1 MDATVDGAFWRN
13 FGVQVRIYVT
23 GPICIEH
30 DAGLIRESEL
40 PRRQGRLAF
49 AMLVL
54 ERQRPVSTDELVE
67 LLWPDGPPAHGLLAV
82 SALMSKLR
90 RLLARAGLGPE
101 AVAHAFNCY
110 QLKLPAGAWV
120 DAEVALES
128 LHEAEASLRSK
139 DEARAYG
146 PSVVAAAILR
156 RPFMPGEYGDWVE
169 ARREKFRSAL
179 VRVLD
184 CLVKLHDWNAE
195 PTLAIAAAEEAVAL
209 EPFRESGYRSLLAL
223 HLRAG
228 NRVEAKRTYERCQE
242 LFARELGTRPS
253 AELEQLVMKSTDDQ
267 PGLRTPGSEAAGGH
281 MPGQ

>member
-1 MDATVDGAFWRN
+1 M
-13 FGVQVRIYVT
+13 RIYVT
-23 GPICIEH
+23 GSICIEH
-30 DAGLIRESEL
+30 DQTLIQESEL

-67 LLWPDGPPAHGLLAV
+67 LLWPGRPPEHHLLAV
-82 SALMSKLR
+82 SALISKLR
-90 RLLARAGLGPE
+90 RLLSRTGLGPD

-110 QLKLPAGAWV
+110 QLKLPADAWV

-128 LHEAEASLRSK
+128 LHEAEGALRSG
-139 DEARAYG
+139 EEVRGYG
-146 PSVVAAAILR
+146 PAVVAAAILR
-156 RPFMPGEYGDWVE
+156 RPFMTGEYGDWVE

-184 CLVKLHDWNAE
+184 CLVRLHDWNGE
-195 PTLAIAAAEEAVAL
+195 PTLAIAAAEEAVML
-209 EPFRESGYRSLLAL
+209 EPFRESGYRNLLGL

-228 NRVEAKRTYERCQE
+228 NRAEAKRTYERCLE

-253 AELEQLVMKSTDDQ
+253 AEIEQLLAD
-267 PGLRTPGSEAAGGH
+267 A
-281 MPGQ
+281 

>member
-1 MDATVDGAFWRN
+1 M
-13 FGVQVRIYVT
+13 RIYVT
-23 GPICIEH
+23 GSICIEH
-30 DAGLIRESEL
+30 EADLIRESEL

-67 LLWPDGPPAHGLLAV
+67 LLWPTRAPTHNLLGV
-82 SALMSKLR
+82 SALISKLR
-90 RLLARAGLGPE
+90 RVLSRTGLGPD
-101 AVAHAFNCY
+101 AIAHAFNCY
-110 QLKLPAGAWV
+110 QLRLPAGAWV

-128 LHEAEASLRSK
+128 LHEAEAALRSK

-169 ARREKFRSAL
+169 ARREKFRSSL

-184 CLVKLHDWNAE
+184 CLVKVHDWNAE

-209 EPFRESGYRSLLAL
+209 EPFRESGYRNLLAL

-242 LFARELGTRPS
+242 LFARELRTSPS
-253 AELEQLVMKSTDDQ
+253 AEIEQLLTKSADDQ
-267 PGLRTPGSEAAGGH
+267 PELG
-281 MPGQ
+281 

>member
-1 MDATVDGAFWRN
+1 M
-13 FGVQVRIYVT
+13 RIYVT

-30 DAGLIRESEL
+30 EADLIREAEL

-67 LLWPDGPPAHGLLAV
+67 LLWPSGPPTHSLLAV
-82 SALMSKLR
+82 SALISKLR
-90 RLLARAGLGPE
+90 RLLSRTGLGPD

-128 LHEAEASLRSK
+128 LHEAEAALRSE
-139 DEARAYG
+139 DEGGAYG

-156 RPFMPGEYGDWVE
+156 RPFIPGEYGHWVE

-179 VRVLD
+179 VRALD
-184 CLVKLHDWNAE
+184 CLVKVHDWNAE
-195 PTLAIAAAEEAVAL
+195 PTLALAAAEEAVTL
-209 EPFRESGYRSLLAL
+209 EPFRESGYRNLLAL

-242 LFARELGTRPS
+242 LFARELGTSPS
-253 AELEQLVMKSTDDQ
+253 AKIGELLTKFTN
-267 PGLRTPGSEAAGGH
+267 
-281 MPGQ
+281 